1 MHLLPYRKSL
11 NDWTK
16 PWRNPKS
23 ISLLKSIPLPTPPL
37 PSSSSLSSSTP
48 TFASLYRSSPST
60 IPADSSPR
68 RVKKKK
74 RERERERER
83 ERALVAVN
91 DFHYARAYSLV
102 YIIYNTL
109 REAHRWGT
117 KRTARCVEGQWARK
131 SGRKILLQSRLAARW
146 RRIKLRPLLVI
157 RLCNTRICK
166 ERCVARF

>member
-1 MHLLPYRKSL
+1 MHLLPYRNPWTIERNRDVTQNRYPSL
-11 NDWTK
+11 N
-16 PWRNPKS
+16 RYYS
-23 ISLLKSIPLPTPPL
+23 PPL
-37 PSSSSLSSSTP
+37 LSHHHHHYHHPLQHSL
-48 TFASLYRSSPST
+48 RSIDLLRPRSPP
-60 IPADSSPR
+60 IHHPEGWR
-68 RVKKKK
+68 KK